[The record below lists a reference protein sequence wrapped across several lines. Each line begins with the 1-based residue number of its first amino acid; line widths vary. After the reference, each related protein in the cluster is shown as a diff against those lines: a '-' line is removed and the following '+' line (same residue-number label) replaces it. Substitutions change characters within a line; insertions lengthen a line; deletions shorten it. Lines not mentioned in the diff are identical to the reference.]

1 MNFPLDRTER
11 IDYFCRSQNSME
23 MRIIFNTSFI
33 IEEKIEDEW
42 INFIR
47 KDYIAKLKDEQ
58 ICDDIIFTKVSIDQ
72 PDGKTYSLQLVFSTQ
87 ESMNHFLDN
96 QLTSV
101 EEKMVR
107 QYANRYVCFS
117 SILTEI

>member
-1 MNFPLDRTER
+1 
-11 IDYFCRSQNSME
+11 

-33 IEEKIEDEW
+33 IEEKIENEW

-47 KDYIAKLKDEQ
+47 QHYIAFLKEKQ
-58 ICDDIIFTKVSIDQ
+58 TCEDIIFTKVSIDQ
-72 PDGKTYSLQLVFSTQ
+72 PEGKTYSLQLVFPST

-96 QLTSV
+96 QLSEI
-101 EEKMVR
+101 EEKMIL

-117 SILTEI
+117 SVLTEI